1 MARRPGPSREAPKRP
16 SRTRPAR
23 VARPGGRS
31 PPLVVCRLSVPLPPG
46 PWVQRFTSRHPEVT
60 LEVLDHLDLGRAH
73 VLMGVQVRS
82 DSPGAWAEEIRGLP
96 GVVAVE
102 ELGPRGSAT
111 HLRVVHRTSAFL
123 PVFRMLQLQQRFP
136 FTIQNGVA
144 SWVVIGAEGKIR
156 RLLALLRRRSPG
168 LGVVSVSHQE
178 APGRGPLTVRQT
190 EIFRRA
196 MARGYFEVP
205 RRVTLSELAGEMQM
219 AISSLSEALA
229 VIERK
234 LLVRAQEL
242 PATP

>member
-1 MARRPGPSREAPKRP
+1 
-16 SRTRPAR
+16 
-23 VARPGGRS
+23 
-31 PPLVVCRLSVPLPPG
+31 
-46 PWVQRFTSRHPEVT
+46 
-60 LEVLDHLDLGRAH
+60 
-73 VLMGVQVRS
+73 MGVQVRS